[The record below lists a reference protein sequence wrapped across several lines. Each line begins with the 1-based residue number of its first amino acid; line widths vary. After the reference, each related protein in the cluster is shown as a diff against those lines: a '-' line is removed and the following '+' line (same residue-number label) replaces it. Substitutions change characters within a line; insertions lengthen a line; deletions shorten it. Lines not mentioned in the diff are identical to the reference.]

1 MESLLL
7 SFNAIAPIFLLMLLG
22 YVLKAL
28 NVADKKTFDTINKLV
43 FKIFL
48 PILLFYNIYK
58 TETLEIFDVKLITF
72 IIIFE
77 LCLFIVGYIAVILIT
92 KDNPKRGVMLQG
104 FYRSN
109 FAFLGVP
116 LVGYIYGDNSTG
128 LASMMVAIVVP
139 LFNILAVFS
148 LERFRGGKLS
158 LKKLIIGVLKNPLI
172 IGCAIG
178 IICMIFK
185 IKFPKFIETSISDI
199 AKIATPLAI
208 IVLGASFT
216 FSSMHGYGKEITIVT
231 MTRLVIVPLI
241 GIAIAVFAGIRGEA
255 LACLLVTLGSPVAI
269 SSFTMSQQMDGD
281 GTLAAHNVV
290 VTSTFCIFTLF
301 IWIFI
306 LSFMNLL

>member
-1 MESLLL
+1 MELTD
-7 SFNAIAPIFLLMLLG
+7 
-22 YVLKAL
+22 
-28 NVADKKTFDTINKLV
+28 DKVRL
-43 FKIFL
+43 
-48 PILLFYNIYK
+48 
-58 TETLEIFDVKLITF
+58 
-72 IIIFE
+72 
-77 LCLFIVGYIAVILIT
+77 
-92 KDNPKRGVMLQG
+92 
-104 FYRSN
+104 
-109 FAFLGVP
+109 
-116 LVGYIYGDNSTG
+116 
-128 LASMMVAIVVP
+128 
-139 LFNILAVFS
+139 
-148 LERFRGGKLS
+148 
-158 LKKLIIGVLKNPLI
+158 LKNPLI

-231 MTRLVIVPLI
+231 LTRLVIVPLI
-241 GIAIAVFAGIRGEA
+241 GIATAVFAGIRGEA
-255 LACLLVTLGSPVAI
+255 LACLLVTLGSPVDI
-269 SSFTMSQQMDGD
+269 SSFTMSQQMAGD